1 MANLGST
8 HYFVLVSFVGL
19 LGIPI
24 FGIDFD
30 LIVLSLIGDFVVTYK
45 ILRDCLVM
53 IGYREITVDLMLLDF
68 QDLKWFWG

>member
-53 IGYREITVDLMLLDF
+53 IGYREMTVDLMLLDF
-68 QDLKWFWG
+68 QELK

>member
-1 MANLGST
+1 MSNLGST

-24 FGIDFD
+24 FDIDFD

-68 QDLKWFWG
+68 QDLK

>member
-30 LIVLSLIGDFVVTYK
+30 LIVLSLIGDFVMTYK

-68 QDLKWFWG
+68 QDLK

>member
-1 MANLGST
+1 MTNLGST
-8 HYFVLVSFVGL
+8 HYFVLASFIGL

-30 LIVLSLIGDFVVTYK
+30 LIVFSLIGDFVVTYK

-53 IGYREITVDLMLLDF
+53 IGYREMIVDLMFLDF
-68 QDLKWFWG
+68 QELK